1 MKAYKEEVDALHA
14 PDTLK
19 QAIANLPKEAKPK
32 KTRTR
37 RIAAVAAVLAV
48 VLLTGFI
55 SMPMLFSVQK
65 SAGQLAY
72 DSVSGSGSYDRNYA
86 YAPAENSYDSDE
98 SAGYGSSAKN
108 VGYDGESVS
117 TETSAAQKNT
127 LPADRKLIR
136 NAELNVETKDF
147 DVFCSAVQKKAAELS
162 GYVESTVSGTRY
174 GDMRYT
180 NLVLRIPAEQ
190 LDVFLQSVSQIGT
203 VTYENTSMRD
213 VTDDYIDVESRL
225 AALETE
231 QETLLDLLKQAK
243 SLSDTLEI
251 QDRLTTV
258 RGELESY
265 KGQLKALDSK
275 IDYST
280 VTMTVDEV
288 ERVTTPESK
297 SFWTQVR
304 QNLSDNLYS
313 IGQSARNF
321 AIGFLSG
328 LPYIF
333 IWLVFIGVVVA
344 VVVLIRRKR
353 RR

>member
-19 QAIANLPKEAKPK
+19 QAIAELPKAAKPK

-48 VLLTGFI
+48 VLLGGFVLT
-55 SMPMLFSVQK
+55 PMMFSVQK
-65 SAGQLAY
+65 SAQRSY
-72 DSVSGSGSYDRNYA
+72 ESISDSASYD
-86 YAPAENSYDSDE
+86 YAPAENGYYADD
-98 SAGYGSSAKN
+98 SAGYGSAKGVGFNGESAKN
-108 VGYDGESVS
+108 ES
-117 TETSAAQKNT
+117 TDAQKNT

-136 NAELNVETKDF
+136 NAELNVETKEF
-147 DVFCSAVQKKAAELS
+147 DAFCDAVQKKAAELS
-162 GYVESTVSGTRY
+162 GYVESTVTGTRY
-174 GDMRYT
+174 SDMRYA
-180 NLVLRIPAEQ
+180 NLVLRIPAAQ
-190 LDVFLQSVSQIGT
+190 LDAFLQTVSQIGA

-231 QETLLDLLKQAK
+231 QETLLDLLKQSK

-304 QNLSDNLYS
+304 QNLADNLYS

-321 AIGFLSG
+321 AISFLSN
-328 LPYIF
+328 LPYIV
-333 IWLVFIGVVVA
+333 IWLIVIGVVVT